1 MLTLNEMPQQIDDA
15 LLDRLNQVDTAT
27 VGHFQYGIFMRPELR
42 PVSAG
47 AKAVGTAVTL
57 RLPGTD
63 STLLHYA
70 MGLVRPNDFVVI
82 DRCGDHVNACWGG
95 FMAAAA
101 REAGLAG
108 VVVDGAVTDPAEL
121 RESGVPVWSRSI
133 SPVTTRIGGS
143 TGELNVAIVCGGVSV
158 SPGDVIVADE
168 SGLMVLAPDG
178 AADIAEQAIAMQE
191 EEHDLLK
198 SLRSGQRAPD
208 ITGATKI
215 IEDALNGD
223 R

>member
-1 MLTLNEMPQQIDDA
+1 MLTLNEMPQRIDDA
-15 LLDRLNQVDTAT
+15 LLERLERVDTAT
-27 VGHFQYGIFMRPELR
+27 VGHFQYGIFMCPELR
-42 PVSAG
+42 PVIPS

-101 REAGLAG
+101 REAGLSG
-108 VVVDGAVTDPAEL
+108 VVVDGAATDPAEL
-121 RESGVPVWSRSI
+121 RESGVPVWGRSI
-133 SPVTTRIGGS
+133 SPVTTRIGGT

-168 SGLMVLAPDG
+168 SGLMVLAPDN
-178 AADIAEQAIAMQE
+178 AAEIAEQAIAMQE
-191 EEHDLLK
+191 EEHQLLE

-208 ITGATKI
+208 ITGASEMIKA
-215 IEDALNGD
+215 ALDSD

>member
-1 MLTLNEMPQQIDDA
+1 MLTLNEMPQPIDDA
-15 LLDRLNQVDTAT
+15 LLERLERVDTAT
-27 VGHFQYGIFMRPELR
+27 VGHFQYGIFMCPELR
-42 PVSAG
+42 PVITS

-70 MGLVRPNDFVVI
+70 MGLVRPKDFVVI

-101 REAGLAG
+101 REAGVAG

-133 SPVTTRIGGS
+133 SPVTTRIGGT
-143 TGELNVAIVCGGVSV
+143 TGELNVAIVCGGASV
-158 SPGDVIVADE
+158 SPGDAIVADE
-168 SGLMVLAPDG
+168 SGLMVLGPDI
-178 AADIAEQAIAMQE
+178 AAEIAEQAIAMQE
-191 EEHDLLK
+191 EERQLLE

-208 ITGATKI
+208 ITGASEMI
-215 IEDALNGD
+215 RAALD
-223 R
+223 SQR